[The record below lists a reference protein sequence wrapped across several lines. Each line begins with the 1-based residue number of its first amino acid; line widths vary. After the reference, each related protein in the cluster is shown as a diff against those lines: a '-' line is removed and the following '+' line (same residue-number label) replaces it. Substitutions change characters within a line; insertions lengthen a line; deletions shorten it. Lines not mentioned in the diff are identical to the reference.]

1 MKWAQVW
8 IATIAVALVVGSAM
22 ADEEQVVPGTKP
34 AKTPVYKTI
43 GDVKLQL
50 HVFLPPEGTPANAP
64 AIVFF
69 FGGGWT
75 GGKPTQ
81 FYEQCKYF
89 ASRGMVAISAE
100 YRIKSLHGT
109 SAVECVKDGKS
120 AIRWVRAHAADLGVD
135 PAKIV
140 AGGGSAGGHVAAC
153 TGVIEGFEDENEDRA
168 VSSRPAALVLFNP
181 VLEIPEKSQ
190 FVDRFQGRQKDLS
203 PLGHVAKGCPPT
215 IVFHGTAD
223 STVPFASV
231 ERFRDK
237 MKEAGNICEVVP
249 FEGEKHGFFNF
260 SRNRKAF
267 DATMAAADAFLVAQG
282 ILKPAAPERP
292 AKKKDP

>member
-1 MKWAQVW
+1 MKWVRVW
-8 IATIAVALVVGSAM
+8 IATLAVALVIGGAM
-22 ADEEQVVPGTKP
+22 ADEEQAAPVVNP
-34 AKTPVYKTI
+34 AKPLVYKAI

-50 HVFLPPEGTPANAP
+50 PVFLPPEGMTANAP

-75 GGKPTQ
+75 GGTPTQ

-100 YRIKSLHGT
+100 YRINSLHGT

-135 PAKIV
+135 PTKIV

-153 TGVIEGFEDENEDRA
+153 TGLIEGFDDENDDRA

-181 VLEIPEKSQ
+181 VLEIPEKSR
-190 FVDRFQGRQKDLS
+190 FVDRFQGHQKELS
-203 PLGHVAKGCPPT
+203 PLDHVAKACPPA

-223 STVPFASV
+223 TTVPFAST

-237 MKEAGNICEVVP
+237 MKEAGNVCELIP

-282 ILKPAAPERP
+282 ILKPAAPEKP
-292 AKKKDP
+292 AEKKIP